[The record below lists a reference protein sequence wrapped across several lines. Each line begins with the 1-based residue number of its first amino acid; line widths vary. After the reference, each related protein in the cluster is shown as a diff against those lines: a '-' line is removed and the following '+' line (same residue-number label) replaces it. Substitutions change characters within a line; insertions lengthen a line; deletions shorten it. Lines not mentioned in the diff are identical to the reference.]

1 MRRCYDQNAGWS
13 SLVARWAHNP
23 KVGGSNPP
31 PATKPFKHLWALNMG
46 CSFHFHRDFHKS
58 YWNRLAQLEWKD
70 VPCDSVFAAFNGGQ
84 GSVEFHQFTV
94 PAIQRMDCWGAT
106 METLTRNIPSP
117 LLTEKKAACYLS
129 RSCSSLRRD
138 RRNGDANVF
147 G

>member
-1 MRRCYDQNAGWS
+1 
-13 SLVARWAHNP
+13 
-23 KVGGSNPP
+23 
-31 PATKPFKHLWALNMG
+31 
-46 CSFHFHRDFHKS
+46 DFHKS

-117 LLTEKKAACYLS
+117 LLTEKEAACYLS
-129 RSCSSLRRD
+129 RSCSSLRRA
-138 RRNGDANVF
+138 RRNGIGPGFIRIGRSIRYLQFQLDSYILSCVSVGNVEVDR